1 MALQTLL
8 STMLTSRA
16 NRWKNVVTKFVC
28 NEEASLKSTF
38 YYRFKRLDV
47 CDVVRGWW
55 CLGRYCGV

>member
-16 NRWKNVVTKFVC
+16 NRWKHVVTKFVC

-47 CDVVRGWW
+47 CDVVRG
-55 CLGRYCGV
+55 